1 MKLQKKHIILLVL
14 VVAAYFLLF
23 KKKNTTQTP
32 EEALE
37 ATKQK
42 ANAKYAS
49 GQEEN
54 VQVAE
59 TDKATEEY
67 NMLRQEHYNLS
78 GGYYPPSS
86 YSAKQIQNAIDE
98 MKAKNEALDK
108 YVQITGS
115 VATDEMEDMTLAE
128 LERQAA
134 AAEKQAAA
142 AEKQAQKKSWTTRKA
157 QIDQDITDLKYTL
170 NGPKYN
176 TPLNVTPI
184 SKMAGYKDAE
194 LCYAVNKFGSAPVV
208 KPFSGGVRRT
218 RPFFDAIGKQG
229 SADTHNKERGGTSSF
244 YSYAKQIIAR
254 RSRVEGK
261 TVDEYGVMH

>member
-54 VQVAE
+54 VQVTE

-67 NMLRQEHYNLS
+67 NMLRQEYYNLS

-134 AAEKQAAA
+134 AAEK
-142 AEKQAQKKSWTTRKA
+142 EAQKKSWTTRKA
-157 QIDQDITDLKYTL
+157 QIDQDIADLKYTL

-176 TPLNVTPI
+176 SALNITPI
-184 SKMAGYKDAE
+184 SKMAGYTDAE

-208 KPFSGGVRRT
+208 KPYTAGKRVT

-229 SADTHNKERGGTSSF
+229 SADTHNKERSGTSAF
-244 YSYAKQIIAR
+244 YSYAQQVIAR
-254 RSRVEGK
+254 RSKVEGK

>member
-1 MKLQKKHIILLVL
+1 MKIQKKHIIILVL

-23 KKKNTTQTP
+23 RKEKTQEKTL
-32 EEALE
+32 EEV
-37 ATKQK
+37 KQK
-42 ANAKYAS
+42 SNAKYAS

-54 VQVAE
+54 IQVTE
-59 TDKATEEY
+59 VDKVTEEY
-67 NMLRQEHYNLS
+67 NMLRQEYYNLS

-86 YSAKQIQNAIDE
+86 YSAKQIQSAIDE

-108 YVQITGS
+108 YVQITGN
-115 VATDEMEDMTLAE
+115 VASDEMESMTLAE

-134 AAEKQAAA
+134 AAEK
-142 AEKQAQKKSWTTRKA
+142 EAQKKSWTTRKA
-157 QIDQDITDLKYTL
+157 QIDQDVADLKYTL

-184 SKMAGYKDAE
+184 SKMAGYTDAE

-229 SADTHNKERGGTSSF
+229 TADTHNKERSGTSSF
-244 YSYAKQIIAR
+244 YSYAQQIIAR

>member
-1 MKLQKKHIILLVL
+1 MKLQKKHIIILVL

-23 KKKNTTQTP
+23 RKEKTQEKTL
-32 EEALE
+32 EEV
-37 ATKQK
+37 KQK
-42 ANAKYAS
+42 SNAKYAS

-54 VQVAE
+54 IQVTE
-59 TDKATEEY
+59 VDKVTEEY
-67 NMLRQEHYNLS
+67 NMLRQEYYNLS

-86 YSAKQIQNAIDE
+86 YSAKQIQSAIDE

-108 YVQITGS
+108 YVQITGN
-115 VATDEMEDMTLAE
+115 VASDEMESMTLAE

-134 AAEKQAAA
+134 AAEK
-142 AEKQAQKKSWTTRKA
+142 EAQKKSWTTRKA
-157 QIDQDITDLKYTL
+157 QIDQDVADLKYTL

-184 SKMAGYKDAE
+184 SKMAGYTDAE

-229 SADTHNKERGGTSSF
+229 TADTHNKERSGTSSF
-244 YSYAKQIIAR
+244 YSYAQQIIAR

>member
-23 KKKNTTQTP
+23 RKKNTTL
-32 EEALE
+32 EES
-37 ATKQK
+37 QK
-42 ANAKYAS
+42 SSGKNYNA
-49 GQEEN
+49 GTQENIDVVE
-54 VQVAE
+54 V
-59 TDKATEEY
+59 DKETEEY
-67 NMLRQEHYNLS
+67 NLLRQEYYDLT
-78 GGYYPPSS
+78 GGYPKSS
-86 YSAKQIQNAIDE
+86 WTAKQIEMAIQEQKD
-98 MKAKNEALDK
+98 KNEALDK

-134 AAEKQAAA
+134 AAEK
-142 AEKQAQKKSWTTRKA
+142 EAQKKSWTTRKA
-157 QIDQDITDLKYTL
+157 QIDQDIADLKYTL

-176 TPLNVTPI
+176 SALNITPI
-184 SKMAGYKDAE
+184 SKMAGYTDAE

-208 KPFSGGVRRT
+208 KPYTAGKRVT

-229 SADTHNKERGGTSSF
+229 SADTHNKERGGTSAF
-244 YSYAKQIIAR
+244 YSYAQQVIAR

>member
-37 ATKQK
+37 ATKQR

-67 NMLRQEHYNLS
+67 NMLRQEYYNLS
-78 GGYYPPSS
+78 GGYYPPKS
-86 YSAKQIQNAIDE
+86 YSAKQIQNAINE

-115 VATDEMEDMTLAE
+115 VASDEMESMTLAE

-134 AAEKQAAA
+134 AAEK
-142 AEKQAQKKSWTTRKA
+142 EAQKKSWTTRKA
-157 QIDQDITDLKYTL
+157 QIDQDVADLKYTL

-229 SADTHNKERGGTSSF
+229 TADTHNKERRNTSSF
-244 YSYAKQIIAR
+244 YGYAKQVIAR

>member
-1 MKLQKKHIILLVL
+1 MKLQKKHIIILVL

-23 KKKNTTQTP
+23 RKKNTTL
-32 EEALE
+32 EEI
-37 ATKQK
+37 KK
-42 ANAKYAS
+42 SSGKNYNA
-49 GQEEN
+49 GTQENIDVVE
-54 VQVAE
+54 V
-59 TDKATEEY
+59 DKETEEY
-67 NMLRQEHYNLS
+67 NLLRQEYYNLT
-78 GGYYPPSS
+78 GGYPKSS
-86 YSAKQIQNAIDE
+86 WTSKQIQNAINE

-115 VATDEMEDMTLAE
+115 VASDEMESMTLAE

-142 AEKQAQKKSWTTRKA
+142 AEKEAQKKSWTTRKA
-157 QIDQDITDLKYTL
+157 QIDQDIADLKYTL
-170 NGPKYN
+170 NGPKFT

-208 KPFSGGVRRT
+208 KPFSGGARRT

-229 SADTHNKERGGTSSF
+229 KADTHNKERSGTSSF
-244 YSYAKQIIAR
+244 YSYAQQIIAR

>member
-1 MKLQKKHIILLVL
+1 MKLQKKHIIILVL

-23 KKKNTTQTP
+23 RKKNTTL
-32 EEALE
+32 EEI
-37 ATKQK
+37 KK
-42 ANAKYAS
+42 SSGKNYNA
-49 GQEEN
+49 GTQENIDVVE
-54 VQVAE
+54 V
-59 TDKATEEY
+59 DKETEEY
-67 NMLRQEHYNLS
+67 NLLRQEYYNLT
-78 GGYYPPSS
+78 GGYPKSS
-86 YSAKQIQNAIDE
+86 WTSKQIQNAINE

-115 VATDEMEDMTLAE
+115 VASDEMESMTLAE

-134 AAEKQAAA
+134 AAEK
-142 AEKQAQKKSWTTRKA
+142 EAQKKSWTTRKA
-157 QIDQDITDLKYTL
+157 QIDQDVADLKYTL

-184 SKMAGYKDAE
+184 SKMAGYTDAE

-229 SADTHNKERGGTSSF
+229 KADTHNKERSGTSSF
-244 YSYAKQIIAR
+244 YSYAQQIIAR

>member
-1 MKLQKKHIILLVL
+1 MKLQKKHIIILVL

-23 KKKNTTQTP
+23 KKKNTTL
-32 EEALE
+32 EEI
-37 ATKQK
+37 QK
-42 ANAKYAS
+42 SSGKNYNA
-49 GQEEN
+49 GTQENIDVVE
-54 VQVAE
+54 V
-59 TDKATEEY
+59 DKETEEY
-67 NMLRQEHYNLS
+67 NLLRQEYYNLT
-78 GGYYPPSS
+78 GGYPKSS
-86 YSAKQIQNAIDE
+86 WTAKQIQSAIDE

-108 YVQITGS
+108 YVQITGT
-115 VATDEMEDMTLAE
+115 VASDEMESMTLAE

-134 AAEKQAAA
+134 AAERQAAA
-142 AEKQAQKKSWTTRKA
+142 AEKEAQKKSWTTRKA
-157 QIDQDITDLKYTL
+157 QIDQDIADLKYTL

-176 TPLNVTPI
+176 TPLNITPI

-229 SADTHNKERGGTSSF
+229 SSDTHNKERGGTSSF

>member
-1 MKLQKKHIILLVL
+1 MKLQKKHIIILVL

-23 KKKNTTQTP
+23 RKEKTQEKTL
-32 EEALE
+32 EEV
-37 ATKQK
+37 KQK
-42 ANAKYAS
+42 SNAKYAS

-54 VQVAE
+54 IQVTE
-59 TDKATEEY
+59 VDKVTEEY
-67 NMLRQEHYNLS
+67 NMLRQEYYNLS

-86 YSAKQIQNAIDE
+86 YSAKQIQSAIDE

-108 YVQITGS
+108 YVQITGN
-115 VATDEMEDMTLAE
+115 VASDEMESMTLAE

-134 AAEKQAAA
+134 AAEK
-142 AEKQAQKKSWTTRKA
+142 EAQKKNWTTRKA
-157 QIDQDITDLKYTL
+157 QIDQDIADLKYTL

-184 SKMAGYKDAE
+184 SKMAGYTDAE

-229 SADTHNKERGGTSSF
+229 TADTHNKERSGTSSF
-244 YSYAKQIIAR
+244 YSYAQQIIAR

>member
-1 MKLQKKHIILLVL
+1 MKLQKKHIIILVL

-23 KKKNTTQTP
+23 KKKNTTQTL

-67 NMLRQEHYNLS
+67 NMLRQEYYNLS

-134 AAEKQAAA
+134 AAEK
-142 AEKQAQKKSWTTRKA
+142 EAQKKSWTTRKA
-157 QIDQDITDLKYTL
+157 QIDQDVADLKYTL

-176 TPLNVTPI
+176 SALNITPI
-184 SKMAGYKDAE
+184 SKMAGYSDRD

-208 KPFSGGVRRT
+208 KPYTAGKRVT

-229 SADTHNKERGGTSSF
+229 NSDTHNKERKNTSSF
-244 YSYAKQIIAR
+244 YGYAKQVIAR